1 MIILQN
7 YKWVLLKN
15 YNDIKH
21 DTHSSYHQDLK
32 LGLTTIKLKRCFL
45 ILILIS
51 KPYINLKKSTLVLI
65 IQNMNQKEEA
75 ESSLNQL
82 INTYDKT
89 NEVIFRD
96 FSLFLKRH
104 KE

>member
-1 MIILQN
+1 
-7 YKWVLLKN
+7 
-15 YNDIKH
+15 
-21 DTHSSYHQDLK
+21 
-32 LGLTTIKLKRCFL
+32 
-45 ILILIS
+45 
-51 KPYINLKKSTLVLI
+51 
-65 IQNMNQKEEA
+65 MNQKEEA

-104 KE
+104 KEQIINSFVTIPVNRKTKKEEDEYYTRLSNGLMESFNRKPKDYKK

>member
-1 MIILQN
+1 
-7 YKWVLLKN
+7 
-15 YNDIKH
+15 
-21 DTHSSYHQDLK
+21 
-32 LGLTTIKLKRCFL
+32 
-45 ILILIS
+45 
-51 KPYINLKKSTLVLI
+51 
-65 IQNMNQKEEA
+65 MNQKEEA

-104 KE
+104 KEQIINSFVTIPVNRKNKKEEDEYYTRLSNGLMESFNRKPKDYKK

>member
-1 MIILQN
+1 
-7 YKWVLLKN
+7 
-15 YNDIKH
+15 
-21 DTHSSYHQDLK
+21 
-32 LGLTTIKLKRCFL
+32 
-45 ILILIS
+45 
-51 KPYINLKKSTLVLI
+51 
-65 IQNMNQKEEA
+65 MNQKEEA

-104 KE
+104 KEQIINSFVTIPVNRKTKKEEDEYYTRLSNGLMESFNRKPKDYKR

>member
-1 MIILQN
+1 
-7 YKWVLLKN
+7 
-15 YNDIKH
+15 
-21 DTHSSYHQDLK
+21 
-32 LGLTTIKLKRCFL
+32 
-45 ILILIS
+45 
-51 KPYINLKKSTLVLI
+51 
-65 IQNMNQKEEA
+65 MNQKEEA